1 MSKFLRL
8 AHDLINT
15 RYITMIN
22 IYKGEYHIKIGKS
35 VEQLKTERKDTSL
48 LGRWASPDEIAWPI
62 LWMASSE
69 ASFIT
74 GTNLVVDG
82 GLHIK

>member
-35 VEQLKTERKDTSL
+35 VSSSL
-48 LGRWASPDEIAWPI
+48 QGSMIMVSGAISRDN
-62 LWMASSE
+62 
-69 ASFIT
+69 
-74 GTNLVVDG
+74 TNII
-82 GLHIK
+82 IKEKEHPENYKIVTDWIKKNEDL

>member
-35 VEQLKTERKDTSL
+35 V
-48 LGRWASPDEIAWPI
+48 
-62 LWMASSE
+62 SSSIQGF
-69 ASFIT
+69 AVVGT
-74 GTNLVVDG
+74 GTILRDNTNIIITEKEHPENYKIVTEWI
-82 GLHIK
+82 IKNEDL